1 MSGPDDFRPEERAQD
16 PAPPAT
22 PPVESDLDHER
33 RTDQAADGG
42 QETGPSGDTERAAGP
57 AHDGGP
63 SVESTTGTGQA
74 VESSTGSGPEAGS
87 EPSET
92 GSAPEEHAGPG
103 SEPAGDWQGLHPL
116 SVWAGAV
123 AAGIFLVPT
132 AVIGTAAIALFA
144 PLPWWA
150 LAPIPGTIALLAFF
164 TSIDL
169 LRLRATRFRVT
180 AERVEMRSGVVAKA
194 YRSIPRERVRT
205 VDVNAPIFV
214 RVFGLC
220 SVTVGTGEQGG
231 SDQFQLLYVTAGQG
245 ERLRRE
251 LLLRRPATGAGAATT
266 GTDGSADDTEETE
279 ETGEVELARLNRAWF
294 AYAPATTATLGIG
307 VGFIAALVG
316 FNAQTGGWAWE
327 WASEQANLPTAEELT
342 SMVMTR
348 LLVVVPA
355 SLLVL
360 LLSGVVVLTAV
371 AVETWWNYRLTRE
384 ADGSVRLRRGLLTSV
399 SLSVEGRRLN
409 GVTLHQPFVLRSVG
423 GADVRAVATGLAA
436 ADDEKTSAKSRLSPP
451 MPVGRARALAAAL
464 LREDDSP
471 LDVPLARH
479 PRAALRRRFTRAGV
493 VALLGVAVSIAL
505 AWLHTLAT
513 QAWWEAVHEI
523 EEEIIPVPLASRAVE
538 TTPSW
543 GWAFLAVLVA
553 VVAFWYAVGS
563 YRGLGHGTHPRFLV
577 VRSGMATRDTVALE
591 RSAVIGW
598 RITRSPF
605 QRRVDLADVAATTA
619 AGQRMYAAKD
629 VGLEQGLVW
638 ADAAVPD
645 LLAPFLV
652 REDGAEG
659 ESGGS
664 GGQGSRET
672 PSQA

>member
-1 MSGPDDFRPEERAQD
+1 MSGPDDIRPEARDQD
-16 PAPPAT
+16 PAPPAA
-22 PPVESDLDHER
+22 HEPAPE
-33 RTDQAADGG
+33 TVDDQAPGAAPSPANGA
-42 QETGPSGDTERAAGP
+42 ETEDP
-57 AHDGGP
+57 
-63 SVESTTGTGQA
+63 A
-74 VESSTGSGPEAGS
+74 VESSPGAESAPEAGN
-87 EPSET
+87 
-92 GSAPEEHAGPG
+92 AL
-103 SEPAGDWQGLHPL
+103 AGDWQRLHPL

-123 AAGIFLVPT
+123 AAGIFMIPT
-132 AVIGTAAIALFA
+132 AVIATVVIVFAL
-144 PLPWWA
+144 PTVWWA
-150 LAPIPGTIALLAFF
+150 FAPIPGTIALLALF

-169 LRLRATRFRVT
+169 LRLRATSYRVT
-180 AERVEMRSGVVAKA
+180 DERMEMRSGVIAKA
-194 YRSIPRERVRT
+194 YRSIPRERVRS

-220 SVTVGTGEQGG
+220 SVTVGTGDQGG
-231 SDQFQLLYVTAGQG
+231 SDQLQLLYVTAEQG

-251 LLLRRPATGAGAATT
+251 LLLRGTARGTARAGAE
-266 GTDGSADDTEETE
+266 GSAPDGAVEDN
-279 ETGEVELARLNRAWF
+279 GEVELARLNRAWF

-307 VGFIAALVG
+307 LGFIAAVVG
-316 FNAQTGGWAWE
+316 LNAQTGGWAWE
-327 WASEQANLPTAEELT
+327 WASEQANLPTTEELT
-342 SMVMTR
+342 SMVMSR
-348 LLVVVPA
+348 LMVVVPV
-355 SLLVL
+355 SILVL

-451 MPVGRARALAAAL
+451 MPVRRARALAAAL
-464 LREDDSP
+464 VQENDSP

-479 PRAALRRRFTRAGV
+479 PRAALRRRFTRAGFV
-493 VALLGVAVSIAL
+493 TLLGVAASIAL

-513 QAWWEAVHEI
+513 QAWWDAVHRI
-523 EEEIIPVPLASRAVE
+523 EQEIIPVPLASRAVE

-553 VVAFWYAVGS
+553 AVAFWYAVGS
-563 YRGLGHGTHPRFLV
+563 YRGLGHGVHPRFLV
-577 VRSGMATRDTVALE
+577 VRGGMAARDTVALQ

-605 QRRVDLADVAATTA
+605 QRRLDLADVAATTA
-619 AGQRMYAAKD
+619 AGQGMYAAKD
-629 VGLEQGLVW
+629 VGLGQGLAW

-652 REDGAEG
+652 RENGTGGAGSGPREGGTDGGGNGPRETVGAE
-659 ESGGS
+659 
-664 GGQGSRET
+664 
-672 PSQA
+672 